1 MALHWKIFKFGIGG
15 ILSYLLNILI
25 TYILTTLFGIYYLYS
40 YIIAFS
46 MVIIFNFIFSLKVIF
61 SVNGDIFS
69 RFIRYLIFL
78 ALFSLTN
85 VFLVKI
91 LTDHLK
97 LHYLLSITIV
107 TSSLFTIKFFT
118 YNRFVF
124 NKSSKDTI

>member
-1 MALHWKIFKFGIGG
+1 MIK
-15 ILSYLLNILI
+15 S
-25 TYILTTLFGIYYLYS
+25 
-40 YIIAFS
+40 
-46 MVIIFNFIFSLKVIF
+46 FIFSLKVIF
-61 SVNGDIFS
+61 TVDGDIIS
-69 RFIRYLIFL
+69 RFSRYLIFL

-91 LTDHLK
+91 LTDYLK

-124 NKSSKDTI
+124 NKSPKDTI